1 MLFRFIISFIVIA
14 GFMVISSNI
23 YSQEIQIP
31 VKDEYIKKPPVDIP
45 HHLDFGGGIGLDY
58 GGLLGVQVGYAPI
71 KHLTLFAAGGYYYFE
86 FGWNLG
92 IKGLI
97 LPKTT
102 KHIFRPFFKA
112 MYGCNSIISV
122 SSTDDYDKVYKGF
135 SVGTGFELRFGKK
148 KRNGFDIDINIPL
161 RTTDFWDDY
170 HNMKI
175 NLGLE
180 ESLGPIPFGISMG
193 YHHEF

>member
-1 MLFRFIISFIVIA
+1 MFFRSIKLFSVVA
-14 GFMVISSNI
+14 GFILISSNI
-23 YSQEIQIP
+23 YSQEDRIP
-31 VKDEYIKKPPVDIP
+31 VKDEYVKKLPANFT
-45 HHLDFGGGIGLDY
+45 HHLDFGAGLGLDY
-58 GGLLGVQVGYAPI
+58 GGILGIQVGYAPV

-97 LPKTT
+97 IPKTT

-112 MYGCNSIISV
+112 MYGCNSVISV
-122 SSTDDYDKVYKGF
+122 SGIDEYDKVYKGF

-148 KRNGFDIDINIPL
+148 KKNGFDIDINIPL
-161 RTTDFWDDY
+161 RTPDFWEDY
-170 HNMKI
+170 NTMK
-175 NLGLE
+175 NDPRLE
-180 ESLGPIPFGISMG
+180 VTQGPIPFGISMG